1 MLQKNKGIWM
11 KRISVS
17 CGSSPGF
24 DRVYADAAQ
33 NLGRAIVR
41 NGFELVYGGAE
52 VGLMGEVADAVLH
65 AGGVAIGVIPQSLAE
80 KVSHRGLTEL
90 HIVASMHERKKMIFD
105 LSDAFVALPG
115 GYGTLEE
122 IAELLTWSQ
131 LGFHRKPCGLLNVS
145 GFYDAFLSFL
155 DHAVA
160 EGFIKQEH
168 RAMVLVS
175 GEPEMLL
182 EDFRAYVPSDVEKW
196 VHVQMRKKNDGEKR

>member
-1 MLQKNKGIWM
+1 M

-145 GFYDAFLSFL
+145 GFYDSFLSFL
-155 DHAVA
+155 DHAVG

-175 GEPEMLL
+175 EEPEMLL
-182 EDFRAYVPSDVEKW
+182 EGFRAYVPPDVEKW
-196 VHVQMRKKNDGEKR
+196 VNVQMRKKNDGEKR

>member
-1 MLQKNKGIWM
+1 MLQENKGIWM

-145 GFYDAFLSFL
+145 GFYDSFLSFL
-155 DHAVA
+155 DHAVG

-175 GEPEMLL
+175 EEPEMLL
-182 EDFRAYVPSDVEKW
+182 EGFRAYVPPDVEKW
-196 VHVQMRKKNDGEKR
+196 VNVQMRKKNDGKKR